1 MHEGKNGTIS
11 GDFITNNDD
20 DNNIYGKFNDR
31 KASLELECVP
41 LNETAQQTP
50 SEPPPPQPVAFY
62 KLFRYAT
69 CLERILVIAGLLL
82 SIATGCGV
90 PIMIILYGEFT
101 TLLVDRAIE
110 NITSTP
116 TSVLRVFGGGS
127 VLINGTHEERTAA
140 LLEDSAA
147 FGIGS
152 TVVGLVQFSLGVMS
166 ISLLNYTAQKQIG
179 RVRWMFLQS
188 VLRQDM
194 AWYDTSKTSNFASR
208 ITEDLDK
215 LQDGIGEKMG
225 IFLYLLT
232 TFIISAI
239 ISFLHGWKLTLVILC
254 CAPIMI
260 VAQAIVSKVQSS
272 LTAQELESYGDAGAV
287 VEEVLSSV
295 RTVVAFGGEDKE
307 VARYTENL
315 GPAKAT
321 GIKRGMFSGLGAG
334 IMWFIIYGGYAI
346 AFWYGVILILESRQ
360 NGDFEYTPGILVIV
374 LFGVLSGAM
383 NLGLTT
389 PHLEAF
395 AVARGSAAAVFSVLD
410 RVPKIDSLSKTGK
423 RLAEFHG
430 DIQLDGVH
438 FQYPARPEVK
448 VLQGINLNVKSGE
461 KVALVGSS
469 GCGKSTVIQLIQ
481 RLYDPAEGKVLLDG
495 VDVKELNVG
504 WMRSHI
510 GVVGQ
515 EPVLFGTTIKEN
527 IRYGREDATQ
537 QEIEDAAR
545 EANAHDFISKLPE
558 GYETMVGERG
568 TQLSGGQKQRIA
580 IARALIRRPNI
591 LLLDEATSALD
602 LHSEA
607 KVQAALDRAAKGRT
621 TLIVT
626 HRLSTVKNA
635 DRIIFISGG
644 EVVEQGSH
652 NELLALRGHY
662 HALVNADPT
671 MTHGAGEGGIQH
683 QENGSANGV
692 VDSLA
697 FRRQSTRSRAG
708 SNKDQQLTTPLIE
721 EEQYDAPLTRI
732 IALNKPEWLHVLV
745 GCIAAAAVG
754 FTLPLFAILFGEVYG
769 VLSVQDPEEVQRQTN
784 WYCILFVVIG
794 VVTGLGMFLQMHLFS
809 LAGVRLTARL
819 RVAAF
824 SAMLRQEIGW
834 FDEEKNGVGIL
845 CARLSGDAA
854 SVQGAT
860 GSRIGVILQSTST
873 LVIGIVLSLF
883 YSWKVTLVSAV
894 MVPVV
899 FAGVFLE
906 ARFMHAHGLQE
917 KAAIEAAT
925 KIAVE
930 AIGNIRTVASLCGEQ
945 LFLDRYSVELRLA
958 QQAARRKTGLRGA
971 VFSLGQTAWFYGY
984 GLSLY
989 YGGYLVA
996 TEGLPYKDVIKISE
1010 ALIFGA
1016 WMLGQ
1021 TLAFAPNYNAAKMA
1035 AGRLFYLVDRIPRI
1049 SSPDENA
1056 NEWVAAGSIEY
1067 SQVKFQYPT
1076 RPEVPILKGLDLL
1089 IKPGQMVALVGPSG
1103 CGKSTCIQLLQR
1115 FYEPSIG
1122 TVSIHERNIG
1132 AVRLERLRSQMGIVS
1147 QEPVL
1152 FDRTIAENIA
1162 YGDNSRTVPMEDI
1175 IEAAKKANIHS
1186 FISSLPLGYETR
1198 LGSKGAQ
1205 LSGGQKQRIAIAR
1218 ALVRNPRL
1226 LLLDEA
1232 TSALDTHSEKVVQA
1246 ALDQAKE
1253 GRTCITI
1260 AHRLATVQ
1268 QADVICVLNQGVV
1281 AEMGS
1286 HAELLEKQGLYCQ
1299 LLRQAASNSEE

>member
-1 MHEGKNGTIS
+1 
-11 GDFITNNDD
+11 
-20 DNNIYGKFNDR
+20 
-31 KASLELECVP
+31 
-41 LNETAQQTP
+41 
-50 SEPPPPQPVAFY
+50 
-62 KLFRYAT
+62 FRYAT

-166 ISLLNYTAQKQIG
+166 ISLLNYTAQKQVRFHFYLSYSPIG

-307 VARYTENL
+307 VASFNS
-315 GPAKAT
+315 
-321 GIKRGMFSGLGAG
+321 I
-334 IMWFIIYGGYAI
+334 FIISCVLAK
-346 AFWYGVILILESRQ
+346 
-360 NGDFEYTPGILVIV
+360 V

-644 EVVEQGSH
+644 EVRY
-652 NELLALRGHY
+652 LLY
-662 HALVNADPT
+662 KT
-671 MTHGAGEGGIQH
+671 
-683 QENGSANGV
+683 
-692 VDSLA
+692 
-697 FRRQSTRSRAG
+697 
-708 SNKDQQLTTPLIE
+708 
-721 EEQYDAPLTRI
+721 
-732 IALNKPEWLHVLV
+732 VLV
-745 GCIAAAAVG
+745 K
-754 FTLPLFAILFGEVYG
+754 
-769 VLSVQDPEEVQRQTN
+769 
-784 WYCILFVVIG
+784 
-794 VVTGLGMFLQMHLFS
+794 
-809 LAGVRLTARL
+809 LTAL
-819 RVAAF
+819 PCLNNF
-824 SAMLRQEIGW
+824 TKQ
-834 FDEEKNGVGIL
+834 
-845 CARLSGDAA
+845 
-854 SVQGAT
+854 
-860 GSRIGVILQSTST
+860 
-873 LVIGIVLSLF
+873 
-883 YSWKVTLVSAV
+883 
-894 MVPVV
+894 
-899 FAGVFLE
+899 FL
-906 ARFMHAHGLQE
+906 
-917 KAAIEAAT
+917 
-925 KIAVE
+925 
-930 AIGNIRTVASLCGEQ
+930 
-945 LFLDRYSVELRLA
+945 
-958 QQAARRKTGLRGA
+958 
-971 VFSLGQTAWFYGY
+971 
-984 GLSLY
+984 
-989 YGGYLVA
+989 
-996 TEGLPYKDVIKISE
+996 
-1010 ALIFGA
+1010 
-1016 WMLGQ
+1016 
-1021 TLAFAPNYNAAKMA
+1021 
-1035 AGRLFYLVDRIPRI
+1035 
-1049 SSPDENA
+1049 
-1056 NEWVAAGSIEY
+1056 
-1067 SQVKFQYPT
+1067 
-1076 RPEVPILKGLDLL
+1076 
-1089 IKPGQMVALVGPSG
+1089 
-1103 CGKSTCIQLLQR
+1103 
-1115 FYEPSIG
+1115 
-1122 TVSIHERNIG
+1122 
-1132 AVRLERLRSQMGIVS
+1132 
-1147 QEPVL
+1147 
-1152 FDRTIAENIA
+1152 
-1162 YGDNSRTVPMEDI
+1162 
-1175 IEAAKKANIHS
+1175 
-1186 FISSLPLGYETR
+1186 
-1198 LGSKGAQ
+1198 
-1205 LSGGQKQRIAIAR
+1205 
-1218 ALVRNPRL
+1218 
-1226 LLLDEA
+1226 
-1232 TSALDTHSEKVVQA
+1232 
-1246 ALDQAKE
+1246 
-1253 GRTCITI
+1253 
-1260 AHRLATVQ
+1260 
-1268 QADVICVLNQGVV
+1268 
-1281 AEMGS
+1281 
-1286 HAELLEKQGLYCQ
+1286 
-1299 LLRQAASNSEE
+1299 